1 MAQYFTDFSGDVI
14 GVKPA
19 NTGLKRSSSA
29 ATYTVQN
36 EGGVPVLRYLAEN
49 GGITARGLSY
59 ESALSSGVTEAF
71 YEIRDA
77 SSSNPS
83 SGRFALFASDSP
95 DNEYGVILSAS
106 NKFQV
111 YKRINGSFSEL
122 AKTAPNI
129 SPSSYYSVRFRVT
142 PGSPNL
148 LQAKWWLS
156 SADEPAIWNVD
167 TTDTRVLSG
176 GWSGH
181 VGFATSAYIYYKRV
195 GIGTNG
201 DPAPTS
207 AVIAGPATPINL
219 GTTNLLATSARLN
232 WEQG

>member
-1 MAQYFTDFSGDVI
+1 MAQYFTDFSGEVI
-14 GVKPA
+14 GAKPA
-19 NTGLKRSSSA
+19 DTGLKRASST

-36 EGGVPVLRYLAEN
+36 DGGVPVLRYLAAN
-49 GGITARGLSY
+49 GGIAARGLSY

-77 SSSNPS
+77 SSSDPS
-83 SGRFALFASDSP
+83 SGRFVLFASDSP

-106 NKFQV
+106 NSFQV
-111 YKRINGSFSEL
+111 YKRVNGSFSEL
-122 AKTAPNI
+122 AKTAPNL

-156 SADEPAIWNVD
+156 SADEPAIWDID

-181 VGFATSAYIYYKRV
+181 IGFATSANIYYKRV

-201 DPAPTS
+201 DAAPTS
-207 AVIAGPATPINL
+207 AVATGPDTPINPSI
-219 GTTNLLATSARLN
+219 TDLLATSARLN